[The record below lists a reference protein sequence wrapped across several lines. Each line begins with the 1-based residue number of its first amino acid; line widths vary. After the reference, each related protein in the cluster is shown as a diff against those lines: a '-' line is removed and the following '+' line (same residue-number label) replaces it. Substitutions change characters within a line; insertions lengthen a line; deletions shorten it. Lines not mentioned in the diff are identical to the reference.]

1 MRISIRYREDWIKV
15 DGWIMNHFD
24 QSNEIYVKNYIDDY
38 KADTNKTFII
48 EKIKMFYRNVQ
59 DMIFY

>member
-38 KADTNKTFII
+38 KADTNKPFII